1 MRMNRRDILFSG
13 AAMLSAGLLNL
24 RQAQASPTSTVAL
37 GTKTINTLS
46 DGNLVLPLSFSFPDV
61 PQEELVAILKANDL
75 PTDRLEP
82 DCNITV
88 LRDGD
93 RLVVFD
99 VGAGPNFMPTAGR
112 LTDSLDAAGIDPGA
126 VTDVVFTHA
135 HPDHIW
141 GLLDDFDE
149 VIFPDANYHM
159 GRAEW
164 DYWRADDTLE
174 KTPEARK
181 SFVIG
186 AQNRMAVL
194 EDRIQLFNF
203 GDEIVPGVEAVDTR
217 GHTPGHTSFAIH
229 DGSQSMMVLG
239 DVVTGLVS
247 FEKPDWPSNSDQDTN
262 QAIATRRQIM
272 DRMAA
277 DRMHIVG
284 FHLPNS
290 GIGFV
295 ERKDA
300 AYRFVAG

>member
-149 VIFPDANYHM
+149 VIFPDAN
-159 GRAEW
+159 
-164 DYWRADDTLE
+164 
-174 KTPEARK
+174 
-181 SFVIG
+181 
-186 AQNRMAVL
+186 
-194 EDRIQLFNF
+194 
-203 GDEIVPGVEAVDTR
+203 
-217 GHTPGHTSFAIH
+217 
-229 DGSQSMMVLG
+229 
-239 DVVTGLVS
+239 
-247 FEKPDWPSNSDQDTN
+247 
-262 QAIATRRQIM
+262 
-272 DRMAA
+272 
-277 DRMHIVG
+277 
-284 FHLPNS
+284 
-290 GIGFV
+290 
-295 ERKDA
+295 
-300 AYRFVAG
+300 